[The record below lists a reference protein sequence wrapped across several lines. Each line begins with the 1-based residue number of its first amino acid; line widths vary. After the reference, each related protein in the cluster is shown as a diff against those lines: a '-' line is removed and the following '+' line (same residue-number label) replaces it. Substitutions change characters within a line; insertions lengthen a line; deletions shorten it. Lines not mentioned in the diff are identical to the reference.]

1 MPYIIAV
8 YDVEADRTRLFLK
21 LFRRYLTH
29 IQNSVLEGFITEGR
43 LERLRGEVDD
53 LLEPGESVLIYRVSS
68 EDYVT
73 RTVFG
78 ADPKADD
85 TFL

>member
-8 YDVEADRTRLFLK
+8 YDVDADRTHLFLK

-29 IQNSVLEGFITEGR
+29 IQNSVLEGFITDGR
-43 LERLRGEVDD
+43 LQRLRGEIEA
-53 LLEPGESVLIYRVSS
+53 LLEPHESVLIYEVSS
-68 EDYVT
+68 EDYVD

-78 ADPKADD
+78 TDPKADD

>member
-8 YDVEADRTRLFLK
+8 YDVDADRTRLFLK

-29 IQNSVLEGFITEGR
+29 IQNSVLEGYITDGR
-43 LERLRGEVDD
+43 LERLRGEIDD
-53 LLEPGESVLIYRVSS
+53 LLEPHESVLIYEVAG

-78 ADPKADD
+78 TDPKADD
-85 TFL
+85 KFL